1 MTLST
6 VIQASLNNILYH
18 SVNIEAI
25 TSNAESFNKLAKTCY
40 QHCCFPAQTLLPA
53 HRQSYRHTLTALRL
67 SLNPPLISM
76 QNQSIKDFQHAIK
89 HLVLPKFP
97 HKAAYKHLAKE
108 CALLEQHV
116 LFAHESEQHLNK
128 QVFEND
134 LANII
139 TSKQQPN
146 LSQLILDDVQQHFE
160 ISPELLQLLQMQ
172 DLLTQGI
179 WHFLQADI
187 QLSKLITHLQQEQIF
202 QRVMRIEKKVRD
214 ILSLVRDIHRSAE
227 HAMNDYGDHASLQAL
242 EQAQQHL
249 AEHHRCLFHLTQA
262 FQHGDPDKARDL
274 MHTALQHADNDA
286 EQALVHYSLFKL
298 VLAEREPDLVR
309 AFVHLQQ
316 AIQLDEAHYAPCDPL
331 SFKLKALLGVGGMG
345 YALLGESAES
355 GTGSEQVVIKCFW
368 QNLQHQQLAE
378 AIKMRQ
384 IAEEYVPRLFGA
396 GIYQHHGR
404 LCLVTHYLPEAI
416 DGARWLHEHGKL
428 ADDVGLIIAIRLAE
442 ALQAMHSMGVLHLD
456 LKPANLLL
464 IPAAQPEA
472 WQIRI
477 IDFGLSKLL
486 PRWGGG
492 GFSSH
497 SLTGTVSQH
506 IAASFE
512 YASPEQKAGLK
523 TDTPSDVYSYGK
535 TLLDL
540 LGDINGFD
548 IPAPLQKTLSKCLK
562 SKPEERINLQDLLLK
577 LINLEDQEFDAARIE
592 AARLQREQ
600 AALEQQVQLV
610 KAREELEQQRL
621 EQAQALQ
628 AEQARLAHERAALA
642 QQRYEHQQIIKA
654 EQAHLEQVRA
664 NLEQLQEAQKGTART
679 FNTLQTGRMETFT
692 VYEKTVAVNAVPF
705 EMVYVPAGAFMMGSE
720 GGYSEESPAHLV
732 SIRRAFYMGKFPIT
746 QAQYQAVMGN
756 NPSRFKGENLPVEQ
770 VSWFD
775 AQEFCKQLSQLLG
788 KTCRLPTEAEREY
801 CCRAGT
807 DTKYWWGNNMLARHC
822 WYVDNADNKTHAV
835 DEKLADHSNPFGLCD
850 MSGHI
855 WEWTCSEH
863 APYGEDK
870 ETQCYQ
876 APAQEVGVMRVLRG
890 GSWYDS
896 PDDIRTTL
904 RNYSDPTDRYFFI
917 GFRVLMFDI

>member
-1 MTLST
+1 MKLST
-6 VIQASLNNILYH
+6 VMQASLNNLLHH
-18 SVNIEAI
+18 SINLEAI
-25 TSNAESFNKLAKTCY
+25 TSNADSFNKLAKICY
-40 QHCCFPAQTLLPA
+40 PHFCFPTQTLLPA
-53 HRQSYRHTLTALRL
+53 HRQSYKHTLTALRL
-67 SLNPPLISM
+67 SLNPPLMSL
-76 QNQSIKDFQHAIK
+76 QNQAIKGFQHSIKQ
-89 HLVLPKFP
+89 LVLPKFP
-97 HKAAYKHLAKE
+97 HKTAYKHLAKE

-116 LFAHESEQHLNK
+116 LFAHESEQAISK
-128 QVFEND
+128 QTFEND
-134 LANII
+134 LAHII
-139 TSKQQPN
+139 AARQLPN
-146 LSQLILDDVQQHFE
+146 LSQLILDDVQHQFE
-160 ISPELLQLLQMQ
+160 ISPELLQLLQLQ
-172 DLLTQGI
+172 DLLTQGM

-187 QLSKLITHLQQEQIF
+187 QLSKFITHLQQEQTF
-202 QRVMRIEKKVRD
+202 QRVMRIEKKLHD
-214 ILSLVRDIHRSAE
+214 ILSWVRDIHRRAE
-227 HAMNDYGDHASLQAL
+227 HAMNNYADHASLHAL

-249 AEHHRCLFHLTQA
+249 AEHHSCLSHLTQA
-262 FQHGDPDKARDL
+262 FQNGDPEKARDL
-274 MHTALQHADNDA
+274 MHTALQHANNDA

-298 VLAEREPDLVR
+298 VLAEREPDLAR
-309 AFVHLQQ
+309 AFAHLQQ

-345 YALLGESAES
+345 YALLAESAES
-355 GTGSEQVVIKCFW
+355 GAGSEQVVIKCFW

-396 GIYQHHGR
+396 GVYQHHGR

-428 ADDVGLIIAIRLAE
+428 ADDVGLVIAIRLAE
-442 ALQAMHSMGVLHLD
+442 ALQVMHSMGVLHLD

-486 PRWGGG
+486 PRWGE
-492 GFSSH
+492 GFNSH
-497 SLTGTVSQH
+497 SLTGTVSLH

-535 TLLDL
+535 TMLDL

-548 IPAPLQKTLSKCLK
+548 IPAPLQKTLAKCLK
-562 SKPEERINLQDLLLK
+562 AKPEERINLQDLLLK
-577 LINLEDQEFDAARIE
+577 LINLEDQEFDAARE
-592 AARLQREQ
+592 EVARLQREQ
-600 AALEQQVQLV
+600 TALEQQAQLI

-628 AEQARLAHERAALA
+628 TEQACLARERAVLA

-664 NLEQLQEAQKGTART
+664 NLEQLHEVQKGTARSFST
-679 FNTLQTGRMETFT
+679 VQAGRVETFT
-692 VYEKTVAVNAVPF
+692 VYEKTVEINAVPF
-705 EMVYVPAGAFMMGSE
+705 EMVYVPAGEFMMGSE

-732 SIRRAFYMGKFPIT
+732 NIRRAFYMGKFPIT

-770 VSWFD
+770 VNWFD

-807 DTKYWWGNNMLARHC
+807 DTKYWWGNSIDARHC
-822 WYVDNADNKTHAV
+822 WYVENADNKTHAV
-835 DEKLADHSNPFGLCD
+835 DEKLAEHSNPFGLCD

-863 APYGEDK
+863 APYGDGK
-870 ETQCYQ
+870 EMQCYQ
-876 APAQEVGVMRVLRG
+876 APAQEIGIMRVLRG
-890 GSWYDS
+890 GSWYDT

-917 GFRVLMFDI
+917 GFRVVMFEI